1 MRKAPTA
8 MNHQEREVTTASE
21 LFAAAA
27 DPTVAAIVVKTN
39 LTGLPTIRL
48 SPGQTLTGATSGVV
62 LHFAAG
68 QDGVQLSTNNQLEG
82 LALEADPDRCAL
94 YNDTKVEHLGRLIL
108 LKLRMIGTIRLL
120 ASGNVRSGHIEAE
133 NIEIA
138 SADAR
143 GYT

>member
-1 MRKAPTA
+1 MY
-8 MNHQEREVTTASE
+8 HQHREVTTASE
-21 LFAAAA
+21 LIAAASE
-27 DPTVAAIVVKTN
+27 PTVTAISVKTN
-39 LTGLPTIRL
+39 LTGLPTFRL
-48 SPGQTLTGATSGVV
+48 SPGQTLSGAASGVV

-68 QDGVQLSTNNQLEG
+68 QDGVQLSTNNQLEC
-82 LALEADPDRCAL
+82 LALEADPDRCAI
-94 YNDTKVEHLGRLIL
+94 YNDTRVEHLGRLIL
-108 LKLRMIGTIRLL
+108 LKLRTIGTIRLL